1 MWFGQLGGDDA
12 GLDERDPDVG
22 QQLLA
27 QRLRPAVEAPLGGGV
42 DAVAGA
48 GGAAG
53 DGGDVDDVA
62 AAVGGAVL
70 ELVEEDL
77 GGGDGA
83 EEVDL
88 DHLPVVVALVGVE
101 RAEQHDA
108 GVVDQ
113 DVGAAELVLD
123 ALGGGDEAVAVG
135 DVGGDGDG
143 AVAELVGER
152 GDAVERGA
160 RGARR
165 GSRRRPARGRWP
177 RRCRRRRR

>member
-1 MWFGQLGGDDA
+1 MTRDA
-12 GLDERDPDVG
+12 DVG
-22 QQLLA
+22 QQLLP
-27 QRLRPAVEAPLGGGV
+27 QGLRPAVDAPLGGGV

-48 GGAAG
+48 CGAAG
-53 DGGDVDDVA
+53 DRGDVDDVGA
-62 AAVGGAVL
+62 TLGCAVL

-83 EEVDL
+83 EQVDL

-123 ALGGGDEAVAVG
+123 AL
-135 DVGGDGDG
+135 
-143 AVAELVGER
+143 
-152 GDAVERGA
+152 
-160 RGARR
+160 
-165 GSRRRPARGRWP
+165 
-177 RRCRRRRR
+177 RRRRRCCRGR